1 VTSTPEHRV
10 PGPDRR
16 KTTRGGRR
24 DSDKQGF
31 APLVMVADE
40 HASSRDLCEAIL
52 AKLRFAV
59 APVES
64 IERGVEVMSSLRPD
78 VIVAKGR
85 DVSPLQRAAPTGL
98 PFVVVTEEM
107 RDPEKLVEA
116 IRRAIRDAGGATA
129 RE

>member
-1 VTSTPEHRV
+1 VTPTHEHRV

-24 DSDKQGF
+24 DSDQQGF
-31 APLVMVADE
+31 SPLVLVADDQ
-40 HASSRDLCEAIL
+40 ASSRDLCEAIL

-78 VIVAKGR
+78 VVVAKGR
-85 DVSPLQRAAPTGL
+85 DVTPLQRAAPPGL
-98 PFVVVTEEM
+98 PFVVVTDEM
-107 RDPEKLVEA
+107 RDPEKLVDA
-116 IRRAIRDAGGATA
+116 IRRAIRDARGTTL
-129 RE
+129 RP